1 ASEELGVRVA
11 RVEAATRTAADQLKA
26 NSAAAGQWS
35 SQGGHS
41 TGASSVASLEDTRA
55 SRGQEVA
62 HLVGEMEGDLRVE
75 LSSRL
80 RSLAAE
86 LRGEI
91 MADVSEK
98 VAGAEARASAIE
110 VSLLKELERIA
121 EDLRIGIGNLDKTQ
135 LVSRVGVLEEQSRRS
150 SLVLSTLQEERQRQK
165 ASSAIEAIEADL
177 RSALSVGKHGVS
189 VATLSERAGDAM
201 SSGSLA
207 SAEKG
212 RDSTGSAEVL
222 SDVLQIVNQP
232 PDQSKLF
239 ISSGIRER
247 LTGLVSALSWTLGQA
262 GSNPDGSENQDGT
275 ESGSGSGGAGGGNS
289 T

>member
-1 ASEELGVRVA
+1 
-11 RVEAATRTAADQLKA
+11 
-26 NSAAAGQWS
+26 
-35 SQGGHS
+35 
-41 TGASSVASLEDTRA
+41 
-55 SRGQEVA
+55 
-62 HLVGEMEGDLRVE
+62 
-75 LSSRL
+75 
-80 RSLAAE
+80 
-86 LRGEI
+86 
-91 MADVSEK
+91 DVSAK

-212 RDSTGSAEVL
+212 RDSMGSADVL

-289 T
+289 TGRGRVLNAASDNNGRSRSTAAGTLAAASALSQSSSMKHRARTTSPGTVAGEGAGASEEYAS